1 VLTPHLMGF
10 TQGAMA
16 LTIQAAVQ
24 GAAAVLRGEKP
35 LAVAAP

>member
-1 VLTPHLMGF
+1 
-10 TQGAMA
+10 MA

-35 LAVAAP
+35 LAVATP